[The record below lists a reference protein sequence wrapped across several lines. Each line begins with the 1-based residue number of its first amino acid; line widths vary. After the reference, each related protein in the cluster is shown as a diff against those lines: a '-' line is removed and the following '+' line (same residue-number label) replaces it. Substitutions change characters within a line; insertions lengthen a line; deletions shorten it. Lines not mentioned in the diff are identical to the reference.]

1 MDSIDITDTD
11 FSLEINDMNIN
22 QVNSNTDIIGGS
34 GSGSGFDWGSIN
46 QDYIY
51 IGIIILLGLIGL
63 FVFNYYQSKKNNQ
76 KELDCPGGFC
86 TINQNETNV

>member
-22 QVNSNTDIIGGS
+22 QVNSNTDIVG

-46 QDYIY
+46 QEYIY